1 MYDHILFP
9 TDGSERSD
17 AAFDHVLAIAAEHGA
32 TVHIFHVADTARDS
46 VTQISG
52 DVVDVL
58 EREGDRIVEET
69 AKKAAE
75 RGVSTVTEVHQGGVP
90 ESIVAYADEYG
101 IDLIVM
107 PTRGRTGLERTL
119 LGSVTERVVRH
130 ASVPVLTIPEEA

>member
-1 MYDHILFP
+1 MYDQILFP

-17 AAFDHVLAIAAEHGA
+17 AAFNHVLEIAADHGA
-32 TVHIFHVADTARDS
+32 TVHILHVADTTRDS

-58 EREGDRIVEET
+58 EREGDRIVEE
-69 AKKAAE
+69 AANRAAE
-75 RGVSTVTEVHQGGVP
+75 RGVSTATEVHQGGVL

-130 ASVPVLTIPEEA
+130 ASVPVLTIPKEE